1 MKIFIAKKMKILAT
15 SFFSALFHNKQ
26 QQAAPAAAFSA
37 AVRCGVSPP
46 ERREDDE

>member
-26 QQAAPAAAFSA
+26 QQAAPAAFS